1 MSYSIEIT
9 PQALNEIETA
19 YRWTANQMGT
29 TFVKEWYE
37 ELTTAIDSLKTFPNR
52 CAIVHEADGFNA
64 IVRQRKVGNYRILFI
79 VEAESVKVF
88 SVRHVRQQLFPNES

>member
-29 TFVKEWYE
+29 TFEP
-37 ELTTAIDSLKTFPNR
+37 ITF
-52 CAIVHEADGFNA
+52 H
-64 IVRQRKVGNYRILFI
+64 
-79 VEAESVKVF
+79 
-88 SVRHVRQQLFPNES
+88 